1 MHLNIVQIDCYMVP
15 MDSNF
20 GASRPTSLTGS
31 AGDPP
36 LGVLSDITNLSAAE
50 LRRKR
55 ARERYALLSVDE
67 KEARNK
73 KAQSEASH
81 LNITPRRL
89 PFTIINNVAH
99 YGPNEVPL
107 SCVIQTTQNMNS
119 SGFIVDNSRS
129 ETHYDPILTSGN
141 QNTHSPMHECGIF
154 EGNDQN
160 DDISL
165 GIQWVTTMGLP
176 LTPSPPRP

>member
-1 MHLNIVQIDCYMVP
+1 

-73 KAQSEASH
+73 KAREK
-81 LNITPRRL
+81 RRQKKEECQ
-89 PFTIINNVAH
+89 
-99 YGPNEVPL
+99 G
-107 SCVIQTTQNMNS
+107 
-119 SGFIVDNSRS
+119 
-129 ETHYDPILTSGN
+129 GN
-141 QNTHSPMHECGIF
+141 QSGAAVK
-154 EGNDQN
+154 GNYKPTQL
-160 DDISL
+160 IL
-165 GIQWVTTMGLP
+165 GHLFY
-176 LTPSPPRP
+176 

>member
-1 MHLNIVQIDCYMVP
+1 MTPDDMAAACLMKCPVRSSIRGLNLQWGNEHQMNMHLNIVQIDCYMVP

-36 LGVLSDITNLSAAE
+36 PRVLSDITNLSAAE

-73 KAQSEASH
+73 KAREK
-81 LNITPRRL
+81 RRQKEECQ
-89 PFTIINNVAH
+89 
-99 YGPNEVPL
+99 G
-107 SCVIQTTQNMNS
+107 
-119 SGFIVDNSRS
+119 
-129 ETHYDPILTSGN
+129 GN
-141 QNTHSPMHECGIF
+141 
-154 EGNDQN
+154 
-160 DDISL
+160 
-165 GIQWVTTMGLP
+165 
-176 LTPSPPRP
+176 